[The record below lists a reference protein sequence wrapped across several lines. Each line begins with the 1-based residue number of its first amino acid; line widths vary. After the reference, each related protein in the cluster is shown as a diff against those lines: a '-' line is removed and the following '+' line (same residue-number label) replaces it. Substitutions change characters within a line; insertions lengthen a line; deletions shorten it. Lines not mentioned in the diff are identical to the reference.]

1 MTNFSLSPH
10 VVTQYSVLPSDEAET
25 MNVTGSFFSVKTKGS
40 NLVVKSLSFPS
51 EPSTGLAKI
60 YYKSGTH
67 AGHERV
73 SSSWT
78 MAFNTS
84 SAVASN
90 GSYALDLQEMVF
102 LDANSEYSFF
112 VTSSLDTD
120 EVNSTY
126 PEGTLYKQTD
136 DLEYYIG
143 KSMHSEFVGCLL

>member
-1 MTNFSLSPH
+1 M
-10 VVTQYSVLPSDEAET
+10 
-25 MNVTGSFFSVKTKGS
+25 TGSFLSVKTKGS

-51 EPSTGLAKI
+51 DPSTGLVKI
-60 YYKSGTH
+60 YYKPGAH
-67 AGHERV
+67 AGHERN

-84 SAVASN
+84 TAVASN
-90 GSYALDLQEMVF
+90 GSYALDLQEMIF
-102 LDANSEYSFF
+102 MDAESEYSFF
-112 VTSSLDTD
+112 VVSSLDTN

-143 KSMHSEFVGCLL
+143 RSMHSEFVGCLL